1 MFDLISFVRL
11 QFWAIE
17 ERAIDST
24 EVCEVEFFIGGEM
37 VDSCMIFG
45 DSWIVKSDQVG
56 SKTTDS
62 GLLESEVS
70 SVVIAD

>member
-1 MFDLISFVRL
+1 
-11 QFWAIE
+11 
-17 ERAIDST
+17 
-24 EVCEVEFFIGGEM
+24 M